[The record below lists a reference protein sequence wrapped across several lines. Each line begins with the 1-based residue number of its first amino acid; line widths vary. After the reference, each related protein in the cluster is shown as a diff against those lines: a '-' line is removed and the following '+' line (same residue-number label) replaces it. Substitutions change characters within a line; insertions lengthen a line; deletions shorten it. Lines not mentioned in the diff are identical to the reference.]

1 MSLVFNNETS
11 LNKLVVHKNG
21 VQRKGTYRI
30 IKTGNNLN
38 LDAVEQGD
46 ILDGV
51 FTDEKG
57 NEVLG
62 KRKYL
67 GGSLYNPASLG
78 EIFAQQEI

>member
-11 LNKLVVHKNG
+11 LNKLVVHKSG
-21 VQRKGTYRI
+21 VQRKGTYRV
-30 IKTGNNLN
+30 IKTGNNTDLE
-38 LDAVEQGD
+38 AVEAGD

-51 FTDEKG
+51 FTDERG

-67 GGSLYNPASLG
+67 GGNLYDPNSLG